1 MANGPRKELSFLD
14 RALMDKAA
22 TQGGVLNFLGQQ
34 PQVTAPIKAQSHADS
49 PPVELAYITDAE
61 KDLLVK
67 ANIHGSMAG
76 KPNPGPAG
84 IASLDDFF
92 TTTDDKGNVQIGGG
106 GGEQVFSYEQ
116 GDTQGAGGYTPQT
129 GVGSGQGVT
138 DEGKIVE
145 SKKPTLP
152 EEKKKEEKKEETV
165 FQKIQDIFT
174 GDEINNF
181 TPLMLN
187 KVQEQLNQFQK
198 LGVKNPLTLR
208 SLLFGNI
215 GGTADQNIE
224 RWINQFKKDDSLN
237 QENIIVERD
246 SLDNKYITLLEMYG
260 NYEVPNMGNPS
271 QEKTLRN
278 NYGLL
283 GGVIEF
289 PNSLYFVKAV
299 GLNSAIS
306 SNKDNFKKFVYSIR
320 LN

>member
-1 MANGPRKELSFLD
+1 MNRILTYSIIIGLCFFISYLSINGTN
-14 RALMDKAA
+14 A
-22 TQGGVLNFLGQQ
+22 
-34 PQVTAPIKAQSHADS
+34 IAQRDS
-49 PPVELAYITDAE
+49 VRNISYKLPDTWNAVESE
-61 KDLLVK
+61 
-67 ANIHGSMAG
+67 
-76 KPNPGPAG
+76 
-84 IASLDDFF
+84 
-92 TTTDDKGNVQIGGG
+92 
-106 GGEQVFSYEQ
+106 EQVRFLEITLNTNEDFSL
-116 GDTQGAGGYTPQT
+116 
-129 GVGSGQGVT
+129 V
-138 DEGKIVE
+138 
-145 SKKPTLP
+145 
-152 EEKKKEEKKEETV
+152 
-165 FQKIQDIFT
+165 
-174 GDEINNF
+174 
-181 TPLMLN
+181 
-187 KVQEQLNQFQK
+187 
-198 LGVKNPLTLR
+198 
-208 SLLFGNI
+208 LFGNI

-306 SNKDNFKKFVYSIR
+306 RNKDHFEQFVYSIR